1 MSKYRVA
8 VDVGGTF
15 TDVFVFDEETGS
27 IYVTKTS
34 STPSNP
40 EKGMLDGI
48 AKAKLTGDQI
58 TMFSHGTTVGT
69 NALIERK
76 LPKAALVTTKGF
88 RDVTEIRRGTKLD
101 LWDAYNDVAEPYI
114 KRRDRFEVTERV
126 DYSGEILEEVNEA
139 EVRELARV
147 LKRRQVESIAICF
160 MNAYV
165 NGKNERR
172 VKEIL
177 KEEMPDVYI
186 CTSSE
191 TLPEIFE
198 HERMSTTIVNAVL
211 GPIVSKYIQV
221 LEGEMKEIGY
231 QGDILVLHSG
241 GGVMTS
247 ETVPRYAARLASSGI
262 AAGAIASKYIAN
274 MCGFK
279 NAIGLDM
286 GGTSTD
292 ISLMYDNDLRITKD
306 WYIEYGYPIGFPSI
320 EILTIGAG
328 GGSLSWIDEG
338 GSLRNGPQSAG
349 AVPGPACYKLG
360 GTEPTNTDANLVLG
374 RLGTSLLDGQMTL
387 DKEASMK
394 AIENTV
400 ASKLNYN
407 VHEAADAII
416 KVANANMCDALRL
429 ISVRRGYDPRDFA
442 LVAFGGAGAL
452 HGAELAKEM
461 EIPNVIIP
469 AHPGVAAAMGCLL
482 VDVRH
487 DVTKTFLADAGSIK
501 KEELEQEFVEME
513 KEAIS
518 LLEEEG
524 IAPENM
530 NLIRYVDMRYV
541 GQWRTLS
548 VTVGRPLHS
557 LENAV
562 ERFHQEHER
571 EFAFRD
577 NEKGIEIYGLRV
589 EAVGTVRKPEFN
601 KEEPS
606 GTLEEA
612 LKETRDVYF
621 EESGG
626 FVETAVY
633 DRTKIPV
640 LSEFAGPAIIDQL
653 DSTIVVP
660 PGCTAKVDE
669 YRNIIMSFVKGKGED
684 EREAASTI
692 STLMN

>member
-1 MSKYRVA
+1 MSKYHVA

-15 TDVFVFDEETGS
+15 TDVFVFDEETGE

-34 STPSNP
+34 STPANP

-48 AKAKLTGDQI
+48 IKAQLTGDQI
-58 TMFSHGTTVGT
+58 AMFSHGTTVGT

-88 RDVTEIRRGTKLD
+88 RDVPEIRRGTKLD
-101 LWDAYNDVAEPYI
+101 LWDAYNDVADPYI
-114 KRRDRFEVTERV
+114 KRRDRFELAERV
-126 DYSGEILEEVNEA
+126 DYSGEMMQEIDEQ
-139 EVRELARV
+139 EVRTLAQK
-147 LKRRQVESIAICF
+147 LKRRGVQSIAICF

-165 NGKNERR
+165 NGANELRA
-172 VKEIL
+172 KEIFQ
-177 KEEMPDVYI
+177 EELPDVYI

-211 GPIVSKYIQV
+211 GPTISKYIKT
-221 LEGEMKEIGY
+221 LEKEMKNIGY
-231 QGDILVLHSG
+231 DGDILVLHSG

-262 AAGAIASKYIAN
+262 AAGAIASKHIAN

-328 GGSLSWIDEG
+328 GGSLAWVDEG

-349 AVPGPACYKLG
+349 AVPGPACYGRG

-374 RLGTSLLDGQMTL
+374 RLSTKLLDGQMTI
-387 DKEASMK
+387 DRDASVEVVEK
-394 AIENTV
+394 IAE
-400 ASKLNYN
+400 KFNYDVN
-407 VHEAADAII
+407 EAADAII

-452 HGAELAKEM
+452 HGAHLAKEM
-461 EIPNVIIP
+461 DIPNVIVP

-487 DVTKTFLADAGSIK
+487 DVTKTYLSNVVDISK
-501 KEELEQEFVEME
+501 DDLENEFIGME
-513 KEAIS
+513 KEAIQ

-524 IAPENM
+524 IEPENM

-548 VTVGRPLHS
+548 VSVDRPLTS
-557 LENAV
+557 LEYAV

-571 EFAFRD
+571 EFAFSD
-577 NEKGIEIYGLRV
+577 KETGIEIYGLRV
-589 EAVGTVRKPEFN
+589 EAIGTVKKPEFP
-601 KEEPS
+601 KEES
-606 GTLEEA
+606 TGSLEEA

-621 EESGG
+621 EEAGG
-626 FVETAVY
+626 FVETQVY
-633 DRTKIPV
+633 NRKLIPV
-640 LSEFAGPAIIDQL
+640 LSEFSGPAIIDQL
-653 DSTIVVP
+653 DATIVVP
-660 PGCTAKVDE
+660 PDFTVKVDE
-669 YRNIIMSFVKGKGED
+669 YRNIIMTYQEQSET
-684 EREAASTI
+684 EAKAVAKKQP
-692 STLMN
+692 TLN

>member
-165 NGKNERR
+165 NGENERR

-548 VTVGRPLHS
+548 VTVDRPLHS

>member
-15 TDVFVFDEETGS
+15 TDVFVFNEQTGE
-27 IYVTKTS
+27 IFVTKTS

-40 EKGMLDGI
+40 EKGIINGI
-48 AKAKLTGDQI
+48 EKAGITGDEI
-58 TMFSHGTTVGT
+58 AMFSHGTTVGT

-76 LPKAALVTTKGF
+76 LPKTALITTKGF
-88 RDVTEIRRGTKLD
+88 RDVPEIRRGTKLD
-101 LWDAYNDVAEPYI
+101 LWDAYNDVAPPYI
-114 KRRDRFEVTERV
+114 RRRDRFEVDERI
-126 DYSGEILEEVNEA
+126 DYSGKLIKAVDEA
-139 EVRELARV
+139 EVRVLAKK
-147 LKRRQVESIAICF
+147 LKKRNVESIAVCF

-165 NGKNERR
+165 NAVNEAK

-177 KEEMPDVYI
+177 QEELPNVYI
-186 CTSSE
+186 CTSSD

-211 GPIVSKYIQV
+211 GPTVSNYIKV
-221 LEGEMKEIGY
+221 LEEEMKAKGY
-231 QGDILVLHSG
+231 DDDILVLHSG

-274 MCGFK
+274 LCGFK

-292 ISLMYDNDLRITKD
+292 ISLMYDGDLRITKD

-328 GGSLSWIDEG
+328 GGSLAWIDEG

-349 AVPGPACYKLG
+349 AEPGPACYRRG
-360 GTEPTNTDANLVLG
+360 GEEPTNTDANLVLG
-374 RLGTSLLDGQMTL
+374 RLNTELLDGQMKL
-387 DKEASMK
+387 DKEASK
-394 AIENTV
+394 KVIEENI
-400 ASKLNYN
+400 ANRFDYN
-407 VHEAADAII
+407 MYEAANAIL

-429 ISVRRGYDPRDFA
+429 ISVRRGYDPREFA
-442 LVAFGGAGAL
+442 LVALGGAGAL
-452 HGAELAKEM
+452 HCADLAKEM
-461 EIPNVIIP
+461 GIPNVIVP

-487 DVTKTFLADAGSIK
+487 DVTKTYVVNVEHLSK
-501 KEELEQEFVEME
+501 NELENEFISME
-513 KEAIS
+513 KEAVS

-524 IAPENM
+524 IATENM

-548 VTVGRPLHS
+548 VPVGRPIHS
-557 LENAV
+557 LEDAL
-562 ERFHQEHER
+562 EQFHAEHER
-571 EFAFRD
+571 EFAFSDR
-577 NEKGIEIYGLRV
+577 EKGIEIYGLRV
-589 EAVGTVRKPEFN
+589 EAIGTVPKPN
-601 KEEPS
+601 LPKEKPT
-606 GTLEEA
+606 GTLEDA
-612 LKETRDVYF
+612 LKEQREVYF
-621 EESGG
+621 EEAGG
-626 FVETAVY
+626 FVETAIY
-633 DRTKIPV
+633 DRKKIPV
-640 LSEFAGPAIIDQL
+640 GSEFMGPAIVEQL

-660 PGCTAKVDE
+660 PKCKVKVDD
-669 YRNIIMSFVKGKGED
+669 YKNLIMSFHVPSGTQHTQEEKNAVSVNE
-684 EREAASTI
+684 
-692 STLMN
+692 

>member
-548 VTVGRPLHS
+548 VTVDRPLHS